1 MILLGR
7 RNQFK
12 GKVSVVTGGGAG
24 LGAAFCRALAADG
37 AQVVVADIRGDLARQ
52 VAGAVG
58 GEAAE
63 AAEADVS
70 DPRQITE
77 LLQATKAK
85 YGSLD
90 LVINNA
96 GISAGGE
103 PWEIPWEAWER
114 VIRVNLMG
122 VIAGSVAALRI
133 MKEQGS
139 GWILNMGST
148 NGLALTPMLGPY
160 SASKA
165 GVVFFSRGLAEEA
178 AAFGVHVAVGCPGN
192 VQTGILPSHVSSLTP
207 PMDPDLA
214 ARRILHA
221 LARKKR
227 IIIFPLYAKL
237 WWWLDRLNPGLLGPL
252 RQVIV
257 KRARGRAAAATAF
270 K

>member
-1 MILLGR
+1 MKR
-7 RNQFK
+7 ENQFA
-12 GKVSVVTGGGAG
+12 GKVAVVTGGGAG
-24 LGAAFCRALAADG
+24 LGAAFCRALAANG
-37 AQVVVADIRGDLARQ
+37 ARVVVADIRGDLAAQ
-52 VAGAVG
+52 VAAGIG
-58 GEAAE
+58 AE
-63 AAEADVS
+63 AAEVDVS
-70 DPRQITE
+70 DPERITA
-77 LLQATKAK
+77 LLKATKAK

-96 GISAGGE
+96 GITAGGDS
-103 PWEIPWEAWER
+103 WEIPWGSWKG
-114 VIRVNLMG
+114 VIQVNLLG
-122 VIAGSVAALRI
+122 VIAGSLAAVKI

-139 GWILNMGST
+139 GKILNMGST
-148 NGLALTPMLGPY
+148 NGLALTPRLGPY

-207 PMDPDLA
+207 PMDPDFA

-221 LARKKR
+221 LARGKR

-237 WWWLDRLNPGLLGPL
+237 WWWLDRLSPELLGPL
-252 RQVIV
+252 RRVIV
-257 KRARGRAAAATAF
+257 RRARGRAAGATAF